1 MTPNNRRGIW
11 LMVATVFAFACQDG
25 FSRHLAGTYN
35 TLMVVMLRYWVFAA
49 FVLVLAL
56 RRPEGFRAAV
66 RSDHMPM
73 HVVRGALLVAEI
85 AIIVWG
91 YTLIGLIESH
101 AVFAICPLLVVALS
115 GPVLGE
121 RITPRRWVAV
131 GVGLLGVL
139 VILRPG
145 GGVFS
150 WPALL
155 PMISAILF
163 AIYSVLTR
171 LGARAE
177 RMFPN
182 FFWPAIIGAFLITF
196 LGLPNW
202 QPVARFDWLLIAG
215 YAAAAVASN
224 WLMLKT
230 YEAAEASAVQ
240 PFAYMHIVFASIIA
254 LVVFGEHLAPAVALG
269 AAIVVASGLF
279 ALISERKPA
288 NG

>member
-1 MTPNNRRGIW
+1 MRPDNRRGIL
-11 LMVATVFAFACQDG
+11 LMVATVFFFACQDG
-25 FSRHLAGTYN
+25 FSRHLAGSYN
-35 TLMVVMLRYWVFAA
+35 TLMVVMLRYWAFAG

-56 RRPEGFRAAV
+56 RRPEGIRAAV
-66 RSDHMPM
+66 RSDHMVM
-73 HVVRGALLVAEI
+73 HAVRGTLLVAEI

-121 RITPRRWVAV
+121 RITPRRWLAV
-131 GVGLLGVL
+131 GVGMLGVL

-145 GGVFS
+145 AGVLS

-155 PMISAILF
+155 PMASALLF

-177 RMFPN
+177 RLFTN
-182 FFWPAIIGAFLITF
+182 FFWPAIFGAGLITF

-202 QPVARFDWLLIAG
+202 QPVAPFDWLLIAG
-215 YAAAAVASN
+215 YAATAVISN

-240 PFAYMHIVFASIIA
+240 PFAYLHIVFSSILA

-279 ALISERKPA
+279 ALTSERKPA
-288 NG
+288 HG

>member
-35 TLMVVMLRYWVFAA
+35 TLMVVMLRYWVFAG
-49 FVLVLAL
+49 FVLILAV

-73 HVVRGALLVAEI
+73 HVLRGALLVAEI

-121 RITPRRWVAV
+121 RITPRRWAAV
-131 GVGLLGVL
+131 GVGLFGVL
-139 VILRPG
+139 IILRPG

-155 PMISAILF
+155 PMVSAILF

-182 FFWPAIIGAFLITF
+182 FFWPAIIGAILITF

-202 QPVARFDWLLIAG
+202 QPVAPFDWLLIAG

-254 LVVFGEHLAPAVALG
+254 MVVFGEHLAPAVALG

-288 NG
+288 HG